1 MYPEGKW
8 DMINLV
14 VADHDRD
21 RRNEF
26 SQKLLSMFPGSV
38 LYLYGDSMGVMGCLR
53 DHQVDA
59 VFIEATLEE
68 MEGVQ
73 LLIELRERYPELPV
87 FLLADNDAYEDDA
100 IWNDATG
107 YLIRPISEE
116 ELKNTMQQ
124 NFCTGQRP

>member
-8 DMINLV
+8 DMISLV
-14 VADHDRD
+14 VTDHDSI

-38 LYLYGDSMGVMGCLR
+38 LYLYADSMGVIGCLR
-53 DHQVDA
+53 EHQVDA
-59 VFIEATLEE
+59 VFIEAVLEE

-100 IWNDATG
+100 MWSDATG
-107 YLIRPISEE
+107 YLIRPITEE
-116 ELKNTMQQ
+116 ELKNAMRQKI
-124 NFCTGQRP
+124 GAGERL